1 MAVPWE
7 KHERYKAPHK
17 PNDLYWGIGLEEEFY
32 LELEHPLRVSTE
44 HILQNQKQERYS
56 VDYRTSFK
64 PEVLKE
70 ALFTFLKSNKSPL
83 HKIPILVNS
92 HSFAATDSE
101 GQPRTTYTKVPQ
113 PNPKFSGTSLH
124 ELLGENSRWYKHNY
138 NKIFCYDGNTFEIMT
153 QNFYK
158 TTAEHTFEEL
168 VSSKKRFLKEIS
180 TIINKIPIF
189 SQHGKINYM
198 SGNHGLATYMTNY
211 NQINLCNNGTLHVNL
226 TMPTLLNENAEIADE
241 DAFKHRHIQSVRLIQ
256 WLEPLLLAIYGEP
269 DFLSSTDKR
278 FSSASQRGA
287 ISRYISIANY
297 DTNEA
302 KEGKHVY
309 TSEIP
314 TWYKTYHDTS
324 AYRQLEKV
332 GFDIQFRKFPK
343 HGLELRIF
351 DRLPDSR
358 ILPLVRFLV
367 LLLDRSIAL
376 SSSSLLVKAP
386 QTYASWNGWLIDVL
400 LRGPKARADA
410 ALLAL
415 YEELIGCKLPA
426 SGNPNEIY
434 LAATAYLEQT
444 YAATGECSMR
454 MLKPLHVSCANKVGT
469 PECKKSAAP
478 LHVSKTSTS
487 GVSQILS
494 VEKKSILCCY

>member
-1 MAVPWE
+1 MAVPLE

-44 HILQNQKQERYS
+44 HILQNQKHERYS
-56 VDYRTSFK
+56 VDYRASFK
-64 PEVLKE
+64 EGALKE
-70 ALFTFLKSNKSPL
+70 ALSKYLLQNKAPL

-92 HSFAATDSE
+92 HSFAATDAE
-101 GQPRTTYTKVPQ
+101 GQPRTTYAKVPQ
-113 PNPKFSGTSLH
+113 PHPKFSGTSVH
-124 ELLGENSRWYKHNY
+124 ELLEEKSRWYKDNY
-138 NKIFCYDGNTFEIMT
+138 KTIFCYDGNTFEIMT

-158 TTAEHTFEEL
+158 TTAEKTFEEL
-168 VSSKKRFLKEIS
+168 VTSKKRFLEEIGP
-180 TIINKIPIF
+180 TINKIPIF
-189 SQHGKINYM
+189 AQHGPIHYM

-226 TMPTLLNENAEIADE
+226 TMPTLLNENAEVADE
-241 DAFKHRHIQSVRLIQ
+241 DAFKHRHIQAARLIQ
-256 WLEPLLLAIYGEP
+256 WLEPLLLAMYGEP
-269 DFLSSTDKR
+269 DFLSSTDNR
-278 FSSASQRGA
+278 FSSCSQRVA

-302 KEGKHVY
+302 KEGKQVY

-314 TWYKTYHDTS
+314 IWYKTYHEAS

-367 LLLDRSIAL
+367 LLLDRSLAL

-386 QTYASWNGWLIDVL
+386 QTYASWNVWLIDVL
-400 LRGPKARADA
+400 QRGPKARADA

-434 LAATAYLEQT
+434 TAATAYLEKT

-454 MLKPLHVSCANKVGT
+454 MLNPLHVIPA
-469 PECKKSAAP
+469 
-478 LHVSKTSTS
+478 
-487 GVSQILS
+487 
-494 VEKKSILCCY
+494 VERKSILCCH